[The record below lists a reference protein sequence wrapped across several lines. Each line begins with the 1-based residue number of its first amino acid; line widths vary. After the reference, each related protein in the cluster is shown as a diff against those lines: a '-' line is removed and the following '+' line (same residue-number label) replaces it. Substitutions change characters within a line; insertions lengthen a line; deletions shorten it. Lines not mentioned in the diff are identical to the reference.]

1 MEFLHI
7 IVLLLVLVNLYLV
20 YKTRNLEKLS
30 AELPTV
36 ETFESTLE
44 SAINNKYTGDMDAI
58 RNLASLA
65 NNILTSNDSF
75 SMPAN
80 TTYVKDFVVEG
91 SINFTNRNSL
101 LVNILPKFMVIAWAN
116 RIVPLGWAI
125 CDGKRYSLNP
135 EGIAIE
141 NIIGDLTPDL
151 RGRFILGVGI
161 GKDKKN
167 NNMTERKY
175 GDMDGEEGVA
185 LIEEELPAH
194 SHRMNWSTIGCY
206 GPQCYGPGNWTSITA
221 SSGDEMG
228 WSDYSNPGHWPQ
240 YSEKAGG
247 VIKPK
252 TGNKFQGADQDYPD
266 KAVWD
271 TTPHNNMPPFVV
283 LTYIMKL

>member
-7 IVLLLVLVNLYLV
+7 IVLLLVFVNLYLV

-36 ETFESTLE
+36 ESFEVSLAD
-44 SAINNKYTGDMDAI
+44 AINSKYTGDIDAI

-161 GKDKKN
+161 GKDKQN
-167 NNMTERKY
+167 NDMTERKY
-175 GDMDGEEGVA
+175 GDMGGEEGVA
-185 LIEEELPAH
+185 LIEAELPAH
-194 SHRMNWSTIGCY
+194 SHRMDWRFIGCY
-206 GPQCYGPGNWTSITA
+206 GEECLGPGNYTSVDA
-221 SSGDEMG
+221 SSGDKRA
-228 WSDYSNPGHWPQ
+228 WNDYSSPKQWPQ
-240 YSEKAGG
+240 YSEKTGG
-247 VIKPK
+247 VLKDK
-252 TGNKFQGADQDYPD
+252 TGTKFEGADQDYPD
-266 KAVWD
+266 AAVWT